1 MSQKLSVVIPTL
13 NAQHVLPSTLET
25 LMEGVFA
32 GVIGDLVIVDGGSND
47 ATLNIAK
54 EVGAIV
60 SETTPSRGGQIFAG
74 VSACKCDWVL
84 ILHADSRLSPEWVEL
99 IPTALDPERAYYF
112 QLQFDAV
119 GFAAWWV
126 AKWANL
132 RSKIFALPFGDQG
145 ILINKNLL
153 ASIGDYPT
161 ALLMEDVILA
171 RKLGRRL
178 IALPIMITTSAEKYI
193 AQGWLRRG
201 FRNLALLFQ
210 FLLGKTPEALYKKYY
225 S

>member
-13 NAQHVLPSTLET
+13 NTQHVLPSTLES

-32 GVIGDLVIVDGGSND
+32 GVIGDLVIVDGGSTD
-47 ATLNIAK
+47 ATINIAK
-54 EVGAIV
+54 ELGA
-60 SETTPSRGGQIFAG
+60 TFLATKPSRGEQIFAG

-84 ILHADSRLSPEWVEL
+84 ILHADSRLSQGWAEL
-99 IPTALDPERAYYF
+99 IPAAPDPEQAYYF
-112 QLQFDAV
+112 KMQFDAV

-132 RSKIFALPFGDQG
+132 RSKIFALPYGDQG
-145 ILINKNLL
+145 ILIHKNLL
-153 ASIGDYPT
+153 ASLGDYPT
-161 ALLMEDVILA
+161 APLMEDVILA

-178 IALPIMITTSAEKYI
+178 TALPITITTSAEKYI

-201 FRNLALLFQ
+201 VRNLTLLFQ
-210 FLLGKTPEALYKKYY
+210 FMLGTTPEALYKKYY

>member
-13 NAQHVLPSTLET
+13 NAERVLPSTLES

-32 GVIGDLVIVDGGSND
+32 GVIGDLVIVDGGSSD
-47 ATLNIAK
+47 ATKTIAK
-54 EVGAIV
+54 EVGATLL
-60 SETTPSRGGQIFAG
+60 ETKPSRGGQIFAG

-84 ILHADSRLSPEWVEL
+84 ILHADSRLSQGWAEL
-99 IPTALDPERAYYF
+99 IPAAPDPEQAYYF
-112 QLQFDAV
+112 KMQFDAV

-132 RSKIFALPFGDQG
+132 RSKIFALPYGDQG
-145 ILINKNLL
+145 ILIHKNLL
-153 ASIGDYPT
+153 ASLGDYPT
-161 ALLMEDVILA
+161 APLMEDVILA

-178 IALPIMITTSAEKYI
+178 TALPITITTSAEKYI
-193 AQGWLRRG
+193 VQGWLRRG
-201 FRNLALLFQ
+201 VRNLTLLFQ
-210 FLLGKTPEALYKKYY
+210 FMLGTTPEALYKKYY

>member
-13 NAQHVLPSTLET
+13 NAEHVLPSTLGT
-25 LMEGVFA
+25 LIEGVFA
-32 GVIGDLVIVDGGSND
+32 GVIGELVIVDGGSND

-84 ILHADSRLSPEWVEL
+84 ILHADSRLSPGWVEL

-132 RSKIFALPFGDQG
+132 RSKIFALPYGDQG
-145 ILINKNLL
+145 ILVHKSLL
-153 ASIGDYPT
+153 FSVGNYPT
-161 ALLMEDVILA
+161 APLMEDVILA